1 MALDIILIE
10 HDENNMPPAG
20 LLVAILS
27 DTPGIMTQKVGSPV
41 SSQPCLTDPADI
53 LFGMCL
59 ASILRDDWA
68 VEDNKALFSVLR
80 NGVS

>member
-1 MALDIILIE
+1 MALDIILID

-27 DTPGIMTQKVGSPV
+27 DTPGFMTQEVGSPV
-41 SSQPCLTDPADI
+41 SSQSCLTDPADI
-53 LFGMCL
+53 LFGMRL
-59 ASILRDDWA
+59 ALILCGDWA
-68 VEDNKALFSVLR
+68 VEDNKALFLVLR